1 LLGRIAPQLLD
12 PEGSRRKPAAR
23 VGARFS
29 FLLAV
34 ASAAAPGWCQQEEMP
49 PAPAGQAQA
58 PATVVS
64 LAGVLAQADALIAS
78 HRAREAQALLQRHE
92 AEGRGE
98 VRFNYLLGVASIDA
112 GDAAAAI
119 APLERVVG
127 VAPGNLAAR
136 LELGRALYET
146 KALERA
152 RAVFAQMA
160 RENLPPATRKA
171 VSEYLAAIDQD
182 LAAAARKAAHS
193 LVLFGDLGAGYDSN
207 ANVATSESQF
217 LGFTLNS
224 QYVET
229 KSSFAEV
236 GAGVIRKDAVTP
248 EIRVTAVLRAARRT
262 DFEARFIDQTI
273 ALGGVEVERTR
284 GATTASIGVNGLFG
298 WLVQTPHRLLYSVD
312 GELAHRT
319 EANYTLSASASAGV
333 LDFRQEPLALQD
345 VRRYLVGVARSRDK
359 HGHAKRGGH
368 GKAQFAGR
376 DRPRDDLS
384 PYGNRR
390 AGVRVFGDWRLGRA
404 GTWSGE
410 LAYLR
415 TEFDGE
421 RGFFRGDRADDQ
433 YFALV
438 RADFEDWPRRS
449 WIVTP
454 VLRFSAARSNIALFE
469 YDRAEAMVFVRRLV
483 PF

>member
-1 LLGRIAPQLLD
+1 MFPCPARLPACPR
-12 PEGSRRKPAAR
+12 SWFRR
-23 VGARFS
+23 G
-29 FLLAV
+29 LLASVCV
-34 ASAAAPGWCQQEEMP
+34 AASGAAAPTWSQPEKLP
-49 PAPAGQAQA
+49 PVQTAQTPA
-58 PATVVS
+58 PATVVT
-64 LAGVLAQADALIAS
+64 LAEVLGQAEALIATR
-78 HRAREAQALLQRHE
+78 RAREAQALLQRHE
-92 AEGRGE
+92 VEGRGDP
-98 VRFNYLLGVASIDA
+98 RFDYLLGVASIDA

-127 VAPGNLAAR
+127 AAPGNLAAR

-152 RAVFAQMA
+152 RAVFAHMA
-160 RENLPPATRKA
+160 QENLPPATRKA
-171 VSEYLAAIDQD
+171 VSEYLAAIAQD
-182 LAAAARKAAHS
+182 LTAAARKAAHS

-262 DFEARFIDQTI
+262 NFEARFIDQTI
-273 ALGGVEVERTR
+273 ALGGVEVERAR

-333 LDFRQEPLALQD
+333 LDFRQESLDLQD
-345 VRRYLVGVARSRDK
+345 VRRYLVGVALARDK
-359 HGHAKRGGH
+359 LGLANRGLLGV
-368 GKAQFAGR
+368 ALFAGR

-384 PYGNRR
+384 PYGDRR